1 MKKILF
7 LLTLLTFLFSC
18 EKPTTN
24 VNNNNDDNNRPQEL
38 DSNIYQTL
46 IIGDWE
52 FWTGNISPIITPNV
66 KNFHFKLTFIE
77 NGNFSEKNY
86 TETSTYQQACEIKNT
101 HGNWKINQDIIY
113 INDWNG
119 NITNTY
125 KIISLNKEQLILENS
140 QNRITLIRTSQMI
153 ENIKSNLIGKW
164 YKKIFN
170 EKEQEYYFYYF
181 NSDNTGKSRSGLY
194 FNSDMKWS
202 LTNKILTID
211 LLHSTYVDDIF
222 TITFSNTNYI
232 FLQEDDDLGTTQGSI
247 IFRNTQY

>member
-24 VNNNNDDNNRPQEL
+24 VNNNDDNNRPQEL

-77 NGNFSEKNY
+77 NGNFSEKTY

-101 HGNWKINQDIIY
+101 HGNWRINKDTIY
-113 INDWNG
+113 INDWDG

-153 ENIKSNLIGKW
+153 KNIKSNLIGKW
-164 YKKIFN
+164 YKKTFN

-194 FNSDMKWS
+194 SNSDMKWS
-202 LTNKILTID
+202 LTKDILTID
-211 LLHSTYVDDIF
+211 LLYSTYVDDIF

-232 FLQEDDDLGTTQGSI
+232 FLQEDDDLETTQGSI